1 MLPPSDPTTTRVM
14 VTAADAAARDPFLNA
29 TNAEVEKLGLRVER
43 TPNGMAYAI
52 YRDEKKLDHGDKVHV
67 RVWLK
72 GYAANAA
79 TMPPKRL
86 IEAIEHLDA
95 YDRR

>member
-52 YRDEKKLDHGDKVHV
+52 YRDEKRLDHGDKMHV

-72 GYAANAA
+72 GCFQPA
-79 TMPPKRL
+79 R
-86 IEAIEHLDA
+86 DA
-95 YDRR
+95 KPRQVVLPGRAWRG